1 MKERH
6 EFIDEMQRV
15 LGELQV
21 KASLAKLKMGDLKE
35 SAKGELLQEYDK
47 LHDKLRDLKNENED
61 EWAAVKGGFLSS
73 WDAFKARLHDAT
85 KDDDDK
91 K

>member
-6 EFIDEMQRV
+6 DFVEEMQRA

-21 KASLAKLKMGDLKE
+21 KASLAKLKMGDLTE
-35 SAKGELLQEYDK
+35 SAKGELLHEYDK
-47 LHDKLRDLKNENED
+47 LHDKLRDLHNENED

-73 WDAFKARLHDAT
+73 WDAFKDRFHDAV
-85 KDDDDK
+85 KHDK
-91 K
+91 

>member
-21 KASLAKLKMGDLKE
+21 KASLAKLKMGDV
-35 SAKGELLQEYDK
+35 KGELLHEYDK

-73 WDAFKARLHDAT
+73 WDAFKARLHAAT
-85 KDDDDK
+85 KDDDK

>member
-6 EFIDEMQRV
+6 EFIDEMQRA

-21 KASLAKLKMGDLKE
+21 KASLAKLKMGDV
-35 SAKGELLQEYDK
+35 KGELLHEYDK

-73 WDAFKARLHDAT
+73 WDKFTERLHTAL
-85 KDDDDK
+85 KDDDK